1 MSSKLASLHAGL
13 IARKGEAAPAIA
25 HPAFSYV
32 DGPRPAPQP
41 IRREGD
47 GIERRSFGSPAV
59 PARDGGPWT
68 DGRAQDIPVD
78 VLEPSVRE
86 PVRTA
91 PPAPEAVRSAPMR
104 KPVTGDESRPF
115 RLTLRLSADQ
125 RRRLR
130 IAAAKEEMSLQE
142 VLSDALDSH
151 LDTLCACALRE
162 CTCLAR
168 EDNLQKARS

>member
-13 IARKGEAAPAIA
+13 IARKGEAAPAVA

-32 DGPRPAPQP
+32 DGPRPAPQS
-41 IRREGD
+41 IRREAD
-47 GIERRSFGSPAV
+47 GIERRSFGAPAV
-59 PARDGGPWT
+59 PARDGSPWT
-68 DGRAQDIPVD
+68 DGRAEPTRVD
-78 VLEPSVRE
+78 VLEPSAPE

-91 PPAPEAVRSAPMR
+91 PPALEAVRAAPAR
-104 KPVTGDESRPF
+104 KPATGGESRPF

-151 LDTLCACALRE
+151 LDRLCACALRE

-168 EDNLQKARS
+168 AENLQDARS